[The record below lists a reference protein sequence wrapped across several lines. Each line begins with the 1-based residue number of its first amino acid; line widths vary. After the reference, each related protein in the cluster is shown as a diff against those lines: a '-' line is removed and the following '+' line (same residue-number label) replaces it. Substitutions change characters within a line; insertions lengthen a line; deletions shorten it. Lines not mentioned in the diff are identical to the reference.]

1 MKLDPYPPGNPPAG
15 ARVHVRGTQDEVQA
29 LVEASLDQKVDIFQ
43 VIGGEGAAHLAVDG
57 EGKLVVGSQANP
69 RAVVLHDAQS
79 GKPYALSVSNGQLAL
94 TPI

>member
-15 ARVHVRGTQDEVQA
+15 ARVHVRRTQDEVQA
-29 LVEASLDQKVDIFQ
+29 LVEAGLDQTTDIFK
-43 VIGGEGAAHLAVDG
+43 VTGGEGAAHLAVDG
-57 EGKLVVGSQANP
+57 EGKLAMGSPANP

-79 GKPYALSVSNGQLAL
+79 GKPYALSVSDGQLIL